1 MVDYGEFVS
10 ICEVIEYKK
19 KDTLETK
26 KQLLRLADIRN
37 GSEVV
42 KFVHDAN
49 RDSVFSNRRVLR
61 YSEGP
66 SVVGT
71 IGVWKWE
78 PVPDNKNPK
87 NDYHKT
93 SFVSS
98 IEPIIVYFLRSC
110 SSFPQAVK
118 ILNVGVSMPKAE
130 KTLFLLNA
138 DLGKY
143 YGIYC
148 NKGQLTRNSGIVKLD
163 ETVVSLPVYIIQQD
177 EIIDL
182 GNGIGIYKKLSLGET
197 GRTMPVKPPLDIV
210 NQIVR
215 TKLSWPAFKEAGK
228 TRSEFQTVKKFFD
241 TLDTTAIVDEVSVA
255 CNCSKKEAAHYLE
268 RYVECA
274 NNYIDGSSIEDA
286 MLISVIYG
294 NKKLFDK
301 CVGIVEQEWE
311 KEHEPFIKQKEAE
324 KTRITEDI
332 EHLKIERDELKKSI
346 GALSQEVSSKEKLSK
361 DLEHEIEKQIKDA
374 QENPAKLIANM
385 AIYNMSSFYSA
396 EAKRDNSSGQATSF
410 TPSVALDSKD
420 MFVDDNWEDSIET
433 IASELVNA
441 GVREVYSRSLSAY
454 LYSSELNHIPVL
466 LAGPNSIDIANAYSA
481 ARYGRL
487 SARFEC
493 FGDYNPSSVRVLQS
507 INEPILTITNAF
519 SNNWI
524 RKIPDIV
531 SNKNYHSFIVH
542 PYTEDLQIEPE
553 SFFYIA
559 LPIYT
564 DFVVDKQPNASYK
577 GGRKNTN
584 YVEFDVG
591 KNTHFSF
598 SSSVCNELRI
608 KPLMLNNMKLMLS
621 GATGMLDKNIA
632 DIPMLFALLPYA
644 RATGNLSV
652 LLDMIENSDE
662 RIKISKD
669 LRKDIL
675 DFFGGDNEKV

>member
-1 MVDYGEFVS
+1 MGDFGEIVS
-10 ICEVIEYKK
+10 ICEVIEQKT
-19 KDTLETK
+19 DTLEFK
-26 KQLLRLADIRN
+26 IRLKRLADIN
-37 GSEVV
+37 SEGVIV
-42 KFVHDAN
+42 KFVHDPLKDSYFLN
-49 RDSVFSNRRVLR
+49 RKILR
-61 YSEGP
+61 YSDGP

-87 NDYHKT
+87 KDYHKT
-93 SFVSS
+93 SFVASV
-98 IEPIIVYFLRSC
+98 EPIMVYFLRSC
-110 SSFPQAVK
+110 SSFPQAVN
-118 ILNVGVSMPKAE
+118 IMNVGVSMPKAE
-130 KTLFLLNA
+130 KAMFLLNT
-138 DLGKY
+138 DLGNY

-148 NKGQLTRNSGIVKLD
+148 DKGQLVRTSGIVKLD
-163 ETVVSLPVYIIQQD
+163 EKVVSLPVYSIQRND
-177 EIIDL
+177 IIDL
-182 GNGIGIYKKLSLGET
+182 GNGVGIFKKLSLGEA
-197 GRTMPVKPPLDIV
+197 GRTIPVKPPLDIV

-215 TKLSWPAFKEAGK
+215 TKLSWNTFKEAGK
-228 TRSEFQTVKKFFD
+228 TRNEFQTVKKFFD
-241 TLDTTAIVDEVSVA
+241 TLDTTAVVDEISIA
-255 CNCSKKEAAHYLE
+255 CSCSKKEAAHYLE

-286 MLISVIYG
+286 TLISVIYG

-301 CVGIVEQEWE
+301 CVDIVEKDWS

-324 KTRITEDI
+324 KARISEDV
-332 EHLKIERDELKKSI
+332 ERLKTERDELKQSI
-346 GALSQEVSSKEKLSK
+346 SALDQEVSSKEKLSK
-361 DLEHEIEKQIKDA
+361 ELGHEIEKQLKDA
-374 QENPAKLIANM
+374 RENSAKYLANM
-385 AIYNMSSFYSA
+385 AIFNSASFSGG
-396 EAKRDNSSGQATSF
+396 ETKQDNSSGLATPF

-420 MFVDDNWEDSIET
+420 LFVDDNWEDSIET
-433 IASELVNA
+433 IASELINA
-441 GVREVYSRSLSAY
+441 GVREDYSRSLSAY

-493 FGDYNPSSVRVLQS
+493 FGDYNPSSVNVLQS

-542 PYTEDLQIEPE
+542 PFTEDLQIEPE

-564 DFVVDKQPNASYK
+564 DLVVDKQPNTSYK
-577 GGRKNTN
+577 GGRKNKN

-598 SSSVCNELRI
+598 SSSVCNDLRI
-608 KPLMLNNMKLMLS
+608 KPLMLNNMKQLLS
-621 GATGMLDKNIA
+621 GATGMLNKNIA
-632 DIPMLFALLPYA
+632 DIPVLYALLPYA

-669 LRKDIL
+669 LRTDIL

>member
-1 MVDYGEFVS
+1 MAEYGEFVS
-10 ICEVIEYKK
+10 VCEVIEYKK

-49 RDSVFSNRRVLR
+49 KDPVFSNRRVLR

-98 IEPIIVYFLRSC
+98 IEPIMVCFLRSC

-118 ILNVGVSMPKAE
+118 ILNAGVSIPKAE
-130 KTLFLLNA
+130 KTLFLLNTDA
-138 DLGKY
+138 GKY

-182 GNGIGIYKKLSLGET
+182 GNGIGIYKKLSLGEA

-215 TKLSWPAFKEAGK
+215 TKLSWPAFKEAGR
-228 TRSEFQTVKKFFD
+228 TRNEFQIAKKFLD
-241 TLDTTAIVDEVSVA
+241 TLDTTAIVDEISIA

-286 MLISVIYG
+286 ALISVIYG
-294 NKKLFDK
+294 NKKLLDR
-301 CVGIVEQEWE
+301 CVDIVQKDWE
-311 KEHEPFIKQKEAE
+311 KEHEPFIKQKEQQKNQISE
-324 KTRITEDI
+324 FVER
-332 EHLKIERDELKKSI
+332 LKNERDELKKNI
-346 GALSQEVSSKEKLSK
+346 ADLDKELAAKKQLSS
-361 DLEHEIEKQIKDA
+361 DLDSEIENLLKEARD
-374 QENPAKLIANM
+374 NPAKLIAGM
-385 AIYNMSSFYSA
+385 AIYNAASF
-396 EAKRDNSSGQATSF
+396 SGGEQKQENKTEQGTHF
-410 TPSVALDSKD
+410 IPSVALDSTGL
-420 MFVDDNWEDSIET
+420 FVDDNWEDSLET
-433 IASELVNA
+433 IASELINA
-441 GVREVYSRSLSAY
+441 GVKEDYARSFGAY
-454 LYSSELNHIPVL
+454 LYASELNRIPVL
-466 LAGPNSIDIANAYSA
+466 LAGPNSLDIANAYSV
-481 ARYGRL
+481 ARYGSL

-493 FGDYNPSSVRVLQS
+493 FGDYNPSSTSLLQS
-507 INEPILTITNAF
+507 INVPILTITNAF

-531 SNKNYHSFIVH
+531 SNKNYHSFVVH
-542 PYTEDLQIEPE
+542 PFTEDLEIEPE
-553 SFFYIA
+553 SFFYNA
-559 LPIYT
+559 FPIYT
-564 DFVVDKQPNASYK
+564 DFLVDKRPNASYK
-577 GGRKNTN
+577 GGRKNN
-584 YVEFDVG
+584 DFVEFNPG
-591 KNTHFSF
+591 NNTHFPY
-598 SSSVCNELRI
+598 SSSICNDLRI
-608 KPLMLNNMKLMLS
+608 RPLIMNNIKQLLA

-632 DIPMLFALLPYA
+632 DIPVLYALLPYA
-644 RATGNLSV
+644 RATGNLSI

-669 LRKDIL
+669 LRTDIL
-675 DFFGGDNEKV
+675 SFFGGDNEKV